1 MQPVLTLM
9 TDFGQADG
17 YVAAMKGVLLSSCP
31 GARIIDA
38 SHDIPPGDIE
48 AGAWVLR
55 EYARF
60 YPEDT
65 IHVCVVDPGVGS
77 PREALLLELDGQVF
91 IGPDN
96 GLFSWVIFEA
106 SERRMRII
114 DRPFARTDSP
124 STTFHG
130 RDIFAWAAGAQARGT
145 VVPGRETSDAYMLK
159 GLQPSGSGMHI
170 QGRIVHIDRFGNC
183 ITNLPCGM
191 LGRFAEGS
199 WKLSCGRL
207 RFTHHNRTYS
217 DVASGEALLLTGSHQ
232 MLELAINGSPAALT
246 YGIKRNDVVVLEQ
259 MEVDRERF

>member
-1 MQPVLTLM
+1 MQPMITLM

-31 GARIIDA
+31 EARIIDA
-38 SHDIPPGDIE
+38 AHDIPPGDIE

-96 GLFSWVIFEA
+96 GLFSWVIYGA
-106 SERRMRII
+106 SEQRIRVI
-114 DRPFARTDSP
+114 DRPFDGADSP

-130 RDIFAWAAGAQARGT
+130 RDIFAWAAGVLARGSI
-145 VVPGRETSDAYMLK
+145 VPGTETSDAYMLK

-170 QGRIVHIDRFGNC
+170 QGRIVHIDHFGNC

-191 LGRFAEGS
+191 LGRFAEIS
-199 WKLSCGRL
+199 WKLRCGRL

-217 DVASGEALLLTGSHQ
+217 DVAPGEALLLTGSHQ
-232 MLELAINGSPAALT
+232 MLELAVNGSPAALT
-246 YGIKRNDVVVLEQ
+246 YGIKCNDAVVLEQ